1 MARGR
6 TRQLRA
12 VLATALAGA
21 LACGLAACSDDSGAQ
36 PSPGPSS
43 STTTSLPPEQK
54 VDLTFGVFGNHDEVS
69 TYEEMAQGF
78 TSLVAQAKVK
88 VESWPDRVA
97 MLRDLRAGA
106 PVPDVFLASR
116 DDLAYLQ
123 SHQVLQPVDELLD
136 ERGVDFGDDYLRATL
151 TAFASDNRLL
161 CLPYSVS
168 PQVVYYNTHLVRFAQ
183 MLRRGIDAPD
193 DEKSWTLAQFDN
205 AARFAVRRRGATA
218 GFYVPPT
225 LDGLA
230 PFVYSGGGD
239 VFDDDTTPTATA
251 FASGSTVSALGQAL
265 PVLRDPRLTLSQG
278 QLSEHPPL
286 WWFEHGKLAMLQ
298 GDRSLVPPL
307 RQRLGLDFDVMP
319 MPSVDKARTVAGLDG
334 ICVSRTAGDL
344 STAADFMVYATSK
357 DALSLVARD
366 GWVQPAN
373 QAVALSPD
381 FQQPGHLPV
390 HADVFTN
397 TQSKIVFPPVVDR
410 WSRLRATLDPLV
422 ADLFTDPVLD
432 LPVMTQ
438 RIDEASRPVLAP
450 PASPSA
456 TP

>member
-12 VLATALAGA
+12 VLATALGGV
-21 LACGLAACSDDSGAQ
+21 LACGLAACTGDPTAQ
-36 PSPGPSS
+36 PTPSS
-43 STTTSLPPEQK
+43 TSTSTPPEQK
-54 VDLTFGVFGNHDEVS
+54 VDLTFGVFGNRDEVS

-78 TSLVAQAKVK
+78 TSLVAEAKVE
-88 VESWPDRVA
+88 VESWPDRA
-97 MLRDLRAGA
+97 TMLRDLRGGA
-106 PVPDVFLASR
+106 SVPDVFLASR

-123 SHQVLQPVDELLD
+123 AHQLLQPVDELLD
-136 ERGVDFGDDYLRATL
+136 ERGVDFGDDYLRAEL

-168 PQVVYYNTHLVRFAQ
+168 PQVIYYNTHLVRFAA

-193 DEKSWTLAQFDN
+193 DEKSWTLTQFDN
-205 AARFAVRRRGATA
+205 AAHFAVRRRGATA

-225 LDGLA
+225 LDGIA

-239 VFDDDTTPTATA
+239 LFDDDTTPTATA
-251 FASGSTVSALGQAL
+251 LSSGSSVSALGQAL
-265 PVLRDPRLTLSQG
+265 PVLRDPRMTLSED
-278 QLSEHPPL
+278 QLAEHPPL
-286 WWFEHGKLAMLQ
+286 WWFEHGELAMIQ
-298 GDRSLVPPL
+298 GDRSLVPRL

-319 MPSVDKARTVAGLDG
+319 MPSVDKARTVASLDG
-334 ICVSRTAGDL
+334 ICVSRTAQDL

-366 GWVQPAN
+366 GYVQPAN

-381 FQQPGHLPV
+381 FQQPGHLPE

-397 TQSKIVFPPVVDR
+397 TQARIVVPPVLDH
-410 WSRLRATLDPLV
+410 WPRLRSTLDPLV
-422 ADLFTDPVLD
+422 AELFTDPVLD
-432 LPVMTQ
+432 LAETTQ
-438 RIDEASRPVLAP
+438 RIDQASRPILAP